1 MVQFG
6 LYRKEQGPDP
16 LDPSARCAPVK
27 FALKLGFNIKALK
40 KL

>member
-6 LYRKEQGPDP
+6 LYRKEQGPEQGP
-16 LDPSARCAPVK
+16 KCAPVK
-27 FALKLGFNIKALK
+27 FALKLGLNIKALK